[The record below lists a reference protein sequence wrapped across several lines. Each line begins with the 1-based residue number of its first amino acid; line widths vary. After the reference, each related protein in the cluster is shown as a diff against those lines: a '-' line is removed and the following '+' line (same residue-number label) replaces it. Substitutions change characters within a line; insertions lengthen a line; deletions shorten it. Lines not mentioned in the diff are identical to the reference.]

1 VTGAGPGR
9 LQLSFELAGAAAV
22 LAGLAMLVR
31 FFILYGYLP
40 APFVF
45 DTQDTFMDWFHTA
58 YWAHNEGAYTVWRSI
73 YLPLSFVIT
82 GLFADPRCYDTN
94 AFDARNCDLIS
105 VAFLVL
111 TWLACVIASGVALWR
126 NDRTTAPYRILAVA
140 AGGSLLF
147 ALERGNLIML
157 GYLAFVLIFGGLVR
171 SRGAVAATAAF
182 LANIKVYLLF
192 PVLMLAIKREWR
204 LLELCGF
211 ATVGLYLLSL
221 ALVGSGTPVELAGN
235 LQNWFGTFAISI
247 WDMIVYSTTYAP
259 YLLFDVLQYPIRDFL
274 DQRTVDLMKQV
285 ISIEVL
291 ASRSIAL
298 LCLLGAWFYPQ
309 AVSLNRLVFF
319 VLMQSFLATNPG
331 GYAIC
336 LVVFVV
342 FLERRANFATGLA
355 ILCCYLVSVPMD
367 YPIATVLEVERT
379 SWLSGRSAVVDYVL
393 TVGTLARPLLFVV
406 MLWALAI
413 DTLIDI
419 HRAVKAGPPT
429 LGLGLRKW
437 GEPVPARPLKPA
449 QA

>member
-1 VTGAGPGR
+1 MTRAGPGR

-58 YWAHNEGAYTVWRSI
+58 YWAHNDGAYTVWRSI

-82 GLFADPRCYDTN
+82 GLFADPRCYETN
-94 AFDARNCDLIS
+94 AFDARNCDVVSI
-105 VAFLVL
+105 AFLIL
-111 TWLACVIASGVALWR
+111 IWLACVVASGIALWR
-126 NDRTTAPYRILAVA
+126 NDRASAPYRTLAVA

-157 GYLAFVLIFGGLVR
+157 GYLAFVLIFGRLAR
-171 SRGAVAATAAF
+171 SRGAVAGSAAF

-192 PVLMLAIKREWR
+192 PVMMLAIKRDWR

-211 ATVGLYLLSL
+211 ATVGLYLVTL
-221 ALVGSGTPVELAGN
+221 AMVGSGTPVEIAGN

-247 WDMIVYSTTYAP
+247 WDQIVYSTTYAP

-274 DQRTVDLMKQV
+274 DQRAVDLMKQI

-291 ASRSIAL
+291 ASRSAAL
-298 LCLLGAWFYPQ
+298 LCLLGAWFYPR
-309 AVSLNRLVFF
+309 AVTLNRLVFF
-319 VLMQSFLATNPG
+319 VLMQSFLTTNPG

-342 FLERRANFATGLA
+342 FLEKRANFATGLA
-355 ILCCYLVSVPMD
+355 ILCCYLVSIPMD

-379 SWLSGRSAVVDYVL
+379 SWLSGQTATVNYVL
-393 TVGTLARPLLFVV
+393 TVGTLARPLLFVL
-406 MLWALAI
+406 MLWSLAI

-419 HRAVKAGPPT
+419 HRAVKAGPPM
-429 LGLGLRKW
+429 LGLSLRKW
-437 GEPVPARPLKPA
+437 GEPAPGHPLEPA